1 MLARKTPVPASAPL
15 RAAILPLVTLT
26 LAVALSVASTTLPA
40 ALVAQERPG
49 ESLPVKGGSVEV
61 GLLLRQMPTVR
72 RVLVVGAHPDD
83 EDTALLSELDRHRG
97 VRAAYLSLTR
107 GEGGQNLIGP
117 ELGTGLGLIR
127 TGELMAARRLDGAEQ
142 YFSRAYDF
150 GYSKSAEETF
160 RHWPRDTL
168 LDDVV
173 WVVRTFRPH
182 VIVSVFSGTEAD
194 GHGQHQAAGL
204 VTREAFEAAADPDR
218 FPEHLER
225 GVAPWRPSKLYR
237 RAWRDPGN
245 ASLLVTTG
253 EYDPLLGRSP
263 FQVAMESRSQHRSQ
277 DFGAAQPPGPRF
289 TRLLALEDRTDA
301 SPDDPLFAGIDT
313 TLTGLAAGLPEGRR
327 AAVVERLE
335 AYVDA
340 VDAAED
346 ALRVLEPS
354 AAVGPLSRAL
364 EAIRAA
370 ASAVPEAGS
379 EAAGLEDVLT
389 RKRRLAERALLAARG
404 ITTRFRA
411 DREAWVRGS
420 TARVHVELWNGDDAS
435 LRAGPPELDL
445 PNGWDARRLPAD
457 SVVRSAAERSRFYR
471 TDPHVSGGREPVTV
485 PPDRLARWSFEVRV
499 PSDAE
504 PTEPY
509 FLARDTVGD
518 LYRWPA
524 DAHLRARP
532 VGPPL
537 ATGRLPL
544 DVDLDGAATAVTARS
559 EVRYRGVDK
568 ARGEFWRPVRVVPRV
583 SVEASPR
590 VVVWPTRSDGEGEES
605 ATGGGPGVEIS
616 VRSLAPDELETRVS
630 LSGGDALTAEP
641 ESAVV
646 RLETA
651 GERERASF
659 RLVRRSTGPR
669 ASDGDAG
676 ADPSKGRSGDDF
688 RTHRLGAR
696 AGPVR
701 DSDRASGP
709 VSTGGSR
716 GETDWNRSLTLIDYP
731 HIDPT
736 PFYENASVR
745 VEEFPVRIDRERRI
759 GYVMGSGDEVPEA
772 IRQLGSEVEL
782 LDPERVEAGDYEG
795 LDVIVVGVRAYEVR
809 DDLRASNARLL
820 EWVREG
826 GTLIVQYNKYEFEEG
841 GFAPYEVT
849 MARPH
854 DRVTDERAPVTRLH
868 PDAPILDDPNRI
880 TDADFE
886 GWIQERGLYFLHTWA
901 DPFVPVLAMS
911 DPGEDPLR
919 GSLLVAPLG
928 EGLYVY
934 TGLAFF
940 RQLPAGVPGAYRLF
954 ANLLSLEPAEWRSWL
969 EGRKGDGSA
978 GAEIGSIADGAGR

>member
-1 MLARKTPVPASAPL
+1 MLALETPVPASAPR
-15 RAAILPLVTLT
+15 RAAIFPLVTLT
-26 LAVALSVASTTLPA
+26 LAAALSLVPTALPA
-40 ALVAQERPG
+40 ALAVQERPG
-49 ESLPVKGGSVEV
+49 EWLPVRGGSAEV
-61 GLLLRQMPTVR
+61 GLLLRQMPSVR

-83 EDTALLSELDRHRG
+83 EDTALLSELARHRG

-117 ELGTGLGLIR
+117 ELGKGLGLIR
-127 TGELMAARRLDGAEQ
+127 TGELLAARRLDGAEQ

-168 LDDVV
+168 LSDVV

-204 VTREAFEAAADPDR
+204 VTREAFEAAADPTR

-225 GVAPWRPSKLYR
+225 GVAPWRPIKLYR
-237 RAWRDPGN
+237 RAWRDPEN
-245 ASLLVTTG
+245 ASLLVATG

-313 TLTGLAAGLPEGRR
+313 TLTGLAAGLPEARR
-327 AAVVERLE
+327 AAVAERLE
-335 AYVDA
+335 TYVDA

-346 ALRVLEPS
+346 SLRVLEPS
-354 AAVGPLSRAL
+354 AAVDPLSRAL
-364 EAIRAA
+364 GAIREA
-370 ASAVPEAGS
+370 ASVVLEVGPDT
-379 EAAGLEDVLT
+379 AGLEEVLS
-389 RKRRLAERALLAARG
+389 RKRRLAEKALLAARG
-404 ITTRFRA
+404 ITTRFRTEH
-411 DREAWVRGS
+411 EAWVRGG
-420 TARVHVELWNGDDAS
+420 TARVHVELWNGDEAP

-445 PNGWDARRLPAD
+445 PTGWEARRLSAD

-471 TDPHVSGGREPVTV
+471 AVAPVRGGWEPVTV

-499 PSDAE
+499 PSDAD

-518 LYRWPA
+518 LYRWPS
-524 DAHLRARP
+524 DARLRARP
-532 VGPPL
+532 LDPPL
-537 ATGRLPL
+537 ATGRLPISL
-544 DVDLDGAATAVTARS
+544 ASDGFATTVTARS

-568 ARGEFWRPVRVVPRV
+568 ARGEFWRPVRVVPRI
-583 SVEASPR
+583 SVEASPH
-590 VVVWPTRSDGEGEES
+590 VVVWPTRPDGDGS
-605 ATGGGPGVEIS
+605 ATGGRPGVEVS
-616 VRSLAPDELETRVS
+616 VRSLAPDEVEARVS
-630 LSGGDALTAEP
+630 LSGGDVLTAEP

-646 RLETA
+646 RLEA
-651 GERERASF
+651 VGEREGASF
-659 RLVRRSTGPR
+659 RLVRRSTGSTV
-669 ASDGDAG
+669 SDGEIG
-676 ADPSKGRSGDDF
+676 ADASTGRSDDDF

-696 AGPVR
+696 AAPAR
-701 DSDRASGP
+701 PSDRTSEP
-709 VSTGGSR
+709 VPTSGSR
-716 GETDWNRSLTLIDYP
+716 DVTGWDRSLTLIDYP
-731 HIDPT
+731 HIDPI
-736 PFYENASVR
+736 PFYEDASIR

-772 IRQLGSEVEL
+772 IRQLGPEVEL

-795 LDVIVVGVRAYEVR
+795 LDVIVLGVRAYEVR

-820 EWVREG
+820 EWVRGG
-826 GTLIVQYNKYEFEEG
+826 GTLLVQYNKYEFEEG
-841 GFAPYEVT
+841 GFAPYDVT

-854 DRVTDERAPVTRLH
+854 GRVTDERAPVTRLH
-868 PDAPILDDPNRI
+868 PDAPVLDDPNRI

-886 GWIQERGLYFLHTWA
+886 GWIQERGLYFFHTWA

-911 DPGEDPLR
+911 DPGEEPLH

-928 EGLYVY
+928 EGLYMY

-954 ANLLSLEPAEWRSWL
+954 ANLLSLEPAEWRTWL
-969 EGRKGDGSA
+969 ESREVGDGSI
-978 GAEIGSIADGAGR
+978 GAEAGSSADGGR